1 MHIMSSVAHPILS
14 GFFSLALAEGARLAH
29 SSDHTTMIFIAEILL
44 MLLVGRLLGELM
56 QRLGQPAVMGQLLA
70 GILIG
75 PTVLG
80 NLWPAAH
87 QAIFPNIP
95 EQKKMIDAISQLGI
109 LMLLLLAGMETDF
122 SIVKRMRRTA
132 LFSSLSGIVFPFACG
147 FFLGEILPDSILPEP
162 EKRLVTALFLATAL
176 SISSVKV
183 VAMVIMEVDFMR
195 RNIGQLILASAI
207 IDDTIGW
214 IIIAIIG
221 GIAAEGT
228 LNVRGVGL
236 AIGGTL
242 VFLALSFTVGRRL
255 VAHIIRWTNDNFR
268 SEMPVLT
275 AILVLMCFMAIV
287 TDLIGVHT
295 VLGAFVIGILV
306 GQSPIL
312 TRQIQEQLRSL
323 IIALF
328 APIFF
333 AVAGLSVDLTILRSL
348 HLVELAIGLILI
360 ASLGKLVGCYVGGRL
375 GGLSAHEATALALG
389 MNARGTTEVIVATIG
404 LSIGVL
410 TQDMY
415 TLIVVMAVA
424 TTMVMP
430 PMLRWA
436 LRRIP
441 PTGEERERL
450 EREAAESKDF
460 VPGIERLLI
469 TADQSEDGK
478 LASILGGLFA
488 GTRRIMAT
496 VLELGSK
503 RGLGD
508 LEKPT
513 SFAKMSLEFAAQS
526 SAVEKRAVSAA
537 AGLGTPAAATSSTV
551 PSINTQ
557 TSSEEPCTAVMK
569 EVKKGYDLL
578 IIGLDHAS
586 GNGGRPVGFNP
597 AVEKIVHEFKGAMT
611 IVIAKDDL
619 PPKLR
624 LRTMNILVPTTGADY
639 SRRAAEVAIAIA
651 KACQCGVTALHVY
664 PPEGEGLLMRR
675 LREHLKP
682 ARALVRDIQ
691 ALGEREG
698 VSVKT
703 IVKVR
708 RVTETA
714 ILRQIKRGK
723 HNLVVVGAKVRPS
736 EELFFGHSIKVL
748 LERTPS
754 SLLVVSS

>member
-1 MHIMSSVAHPILS
+1 MSNVTLAVLPV
-14 GFFSLALAEGARLAH
+14 FFSFALAEGGNLAH
-29 SSDHTTMIFIAEILL
+29 SSDHATTIFIAEILL

-56 QRLGQPAVMGQLLA
+56 QRIGQPAVMGQLLA

-87 QAIFPNIP
+87 QVIFPNTP

-147 FFLGEILPDSILPEP
+147 FFLGEILPDSMLPEP
-162 EKRLVTALFLATAL
+162 EKRIVTALFLATAL

-221 GIAAEGT
+221 GIAVEGT
-228 LNVRGVGL
+228 LNLRGVSL
-236 AIGGTL
+236 TVGGTV
-242 VFLALSFTVGRRL
+242 VFLVLSFTVGRGI
-255 VAHIIRWTNDNFR
+255 VAYIIRWTNDNLR
-268 SEMPVLT
+268 SEMPVLS

-333 AVAGLSVDLTILRSL
+333 AVAGLSIDLTIMRSL

-375 GGLSAHEATALALG
+375 GGLSTHEATALAIG

-410 TQDMY
+410 TKDMY

-436 LRRIP
+436 LTRIP

-450 EREAAESKDF
+450 EREKAESTDF
-460 VPGIERLLI
+460 VPKIERLLI
-469 TADQSEDGK
+469 TVDQSEDGK
-478 LASILGGLFA
+478 LASVLGGLFA

-496 VLELGSK
+496 VLELGRK
-503 RGLGD
+503 RESGD
-508 LEKPT
+508 LERPAD
-513 SFAKMSLEFAAQS
+513 FARMSLEFATQS
-526 SAVEKRAVSAA
+526 NAVEKGAVTAA
-537 AGLGTPAAATSSTV
+537 AGAPTAATSTNV
-551 PSINTQ
+551 ASINKS
-557 TSSEEPCTAVMK
+557 TSTEEPFTAIMK

-586 GNGGRPVGFNP
+586 QNGEQPGAFNP
-597 AVEKIVHEFKGAMT
+597 AVEKIVREFQGAMA
-611 IVIAKDDL
+611 IAIAKDDL

-624 LRTMNILVPTTGADY
+624 LRSMNILVPTTGADY

-651 KACQCGVTALHVY
+651 KACRCGVTALHVY
-664 PPEGEGLLMRR
+664 PPEGEGLLLRR
-675 LREHLKP
+675 RRERLKP
-682 ARALVRDIQ
+682 ARALVRDIE

-698 VSVKT
+698 VPVQTMVKT
-703 IVKVR
+703 K
-708 RVTETA
+708 RVPEDA
-714 ILRQIKRGK
+714 ILRQIKKGK
-723 HNLVVVGAKVRPS
+723 HNLVVLGAKVRPG
-736 EELFFGHSIKVL
+736 EELFFGHSIEVL
-748 LERTPS
+748 LERTPC

>member
-1 MHIMSSVAHPILS
+1 
-14 GFFSLALAEGARLAH
+14 
-29 SSDHTTMIFIAEILL
+29 

-56 QRLGQPAVMGQLLA
+56 QRVGQPAVMGQLLA

-80 NLWPAAH
+80 KLWPSAH
-87 QAIFPNIP
+87 QLIFPNTS
-95 EQKKMIDAISQLGI
+95 EQKEMINAISQLGI

-122 SIVKRMRRTA
+122 SIVTRMRRTA

-147 FFLGEILPDSILPEP
+147 FFLGEILPDSMLPEP
-162 EKRLVTALFLATAL
+162 EKRIVTALFLATAL
-176 SISSVKV
+176 SISSVKI
-183 VAMVIMEVDFMR
+183 VAMVLMEVDFMR

-214 IIIAIIG
+214 IIVATIG
-221 GIAAEGT
+221 GFAAEGT
-228 LNVRGVGL
+228 LNIKGVSL
-236 AIGGTL
+236 AIGGTA

-255 VAHIIRWTNDNFR
+255 VAYIIRWTNDNFR
-268 SEMPVLT
+268 SEMPVLS
-275 AILVLMCFMAIV
+275 AILVLMFVMAIV

-333 AVAGLSVDLTILRSL
+333 AVAGLSVDLTILRSPQ
-348 HLVELAIGLILI
+348 LVELAIGLILI

-375 GGLSAHEATALALG
+375 GGLSSHEATALALG

-415 TLIVVMAVA
+415 TLIVVMAVT

-436 LRRIP
+436 LARIP
-441 PTGEERERL
+441 PTGEEQQRL

-460 VPGIERLLI
+460 VPGIERVLI

-496 VLELGSK
+496 VLQLGVK
-503 RGLGD
+503 RETAE
-508 LEKPT
+508 LEKPAGY
-513 SFAKMSLEFAAQS
+513 AKMSLEFAVHS
-526 SAVEKRAVSAA
+526 SGIEKKKVSAV
-537 AGLGTPAAATSSTV
+537 TTSGASGVTSV
-551 PSINTQ
+551 APSINTQ
-557 TSSEEPCTAVMK
+557 MSTDEPCTAVMK
-569 EVKKGYDLL
+569 EVKKGYELL
-578 IIGLDHAS
+578 IVGLDHAS
-586 GNGGRPVGFNP
+586 GNAGRPGGFNP
-597 AVEKIVHEFKGAMT
+597 SVEKIGHEFKGAMA
-611 IVIAKDDL
+611 IVIAKDEIPL
-619 PPKLR
+619 NLR

-651 KACQCGVTALHVY
+651 KACRCGVTALHVY
-664 PPEGEGLLMRR
+664 PPEDEGLLMRR

-698 VSVKT
+698 VPVKT
-703 IVKVR
+703 MVKVR
-708 RVTETA
+708 RASETA
-714 ILRQIKRGK
+714 ILRQIRKGK
-723 HNLVVVGAKVRPS
+723 HNLIVVGAKVRPG
-736 EELFFGHSIKVL
+736 EGLYFGHSIKVL

-754 SLLVVSS
+754 SLLLVSS